1 VTVRSVSLRAGR
13 FRTND
18 PKQAPQKGNTMSDPI
33 GLLFPGQGSQSVGM
47 GADLYA
53 KFAPAHDVYEHAEQ
67 VLELPIKALSFE
79 GPEDKL
85 RQTRYT
91 QPAILTH
98 SLAALAVLPKL
109 SPAMA
114 AGHSLGEY
122 SALYAAG
129 ALDFDSVMKLVKRR
143 GALMYA
149 EGEKNPGTMAA
160 IIGMDAGAVELLCK
174 EVGGVV
180 VPANYNEPKQTV
192 ISGEVPAVKAAAELA
207 KTRGALKA
215 VLLPVSGAFHSPL
228 LKESAAEFADFLG
241 SFEIH
246 TPSFPVVA
254 NVTGKPVTTAAD
266 VRDCL
271 TRQLIS
277 PVRWVATVESAKQ
290 LGCKRFF
297 EVGPGNVLAGL
308 ARRIDRELM
317 VLPAGKVSDVEA
329 LVAAH

>member
-1 VTVRSVSLRAGR
+1 
-13 FRTND
+13 
-18 PKQAPQKGNTMSDPI
+18 
-33 GLLFPGQGSQSVGM
+33 M

-53 KFAPAHDVYEHAEQ
+53 RFPRSRAVYERAEQ

-79 GPEDKL
+79 GPEEEL

-98 SLAALAVLPKL
+98 SLAALAALPKL
-109 SPAMA
+109 RPTLA

-160 IIGMDAGAVELLCK
+160 VIGMDAAAVEQLCK
-174 EVGGVV
+174 DVVGVV

-215 VLLPVSGAFHSPL
+215 LLLPVSGAFHSPL
-228 LKESAAEFADFLG
+228 LKASAAEFADFLG
-241 SFEIH
+241 SFQIG
-246 TPSFPVVA
+246 TPSFPVIA
-254 NVTGKPVTTAAD
+254 NVTGQPVATAD
-266 VRDCL
+266 QVRDCL

-277 PVRWVATVESAKQ
+277 PVRWVATIDSAKR
-290 LGCKRFF
+290 LGCRKFL

-308 ARRIDRELM
+308 ARRIDRELA
-317 VLPAGKVSDVEA
+317 VSPAGKVADIEA
-329 LVAAH
+329 LTAAA